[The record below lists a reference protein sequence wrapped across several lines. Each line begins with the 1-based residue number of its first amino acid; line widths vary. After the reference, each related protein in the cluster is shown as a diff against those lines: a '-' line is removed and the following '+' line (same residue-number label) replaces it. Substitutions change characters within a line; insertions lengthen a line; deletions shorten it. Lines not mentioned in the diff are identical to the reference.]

1 MATTFLELTVI
12 NKIIPLRVSLE
23 EEIIGA
29 DQTEHGI
36 FNDLSSLYDFPEQ
49 PFQNESVEQ
58 KEDETPKPSL
68 ANQNDGKNNTHQKYF
83 SRLKLR
89 SQTVECWRR
98 QNSDSGNGITMINSQ
113 STGSFTIVKECFDN
127 TAYDTEEN
135 TKEKGKFIEVKNP
148 NSTRRNSTRRNS
160 AVKDVNETKTG

>member
-36 FNDLSSLYDFPEQ
+36 FNDLSALYDFPEQ
-49 PFQNESVEQ
+49 PCSHNESVDER
-58 KEDETPKPSL
+58 EDENSKPSL
-68 ANQNDGKNNTHQKYF
+68 ENQNDSMNNGKNDTHKTYF

-98 QNSDSGNGITMINSQ
+98 KSSDLGHGITVINSQ

-127 TAYDTEEN
+127 TAFHTEEN
-135 TKEKGKFIEVKNP
+135 TKERGKFVEVKDQ
-148 NSTRRNSTRRNS
+148 NSARRNS
-160 AVKDVNETKTG
+160 AVKDTNETKT